1 MTAMLPVFLSLA
13 LPILAQIPSAVPAGP
28 SGSPASPPTSLVA
41 APVSAPSSRQVD
53 LAVEVRDRKGALPK
67 PPAAAD
73 LTVLE
78 DGEPRRVISFEPLG
92 QTPWRFV
99 VYVDRVLASS
109 RTLRAALGALT
120 AQSAAL
126 AALGTVEVVLA
137 EPEPLTILPATRDP
151 YAIEET
157 LGRLAYAGQ
166 GLDGVRSVRRRFRDQ
181 AAAGAAAATNPA
193 SPGNLEAPVGVAEE
207 AAEEEVRL
215 VRRQVDHL
223 AAWLA
228 DSPAGKDKDADR
240 PRALFYV
247 ADGWDRDP
255 REFYRPLRPA
265 SAPKIGAEAKDPLA
279 PFTLETDAP
288 ALARIL
294 AALGWTALPLAVADA
309 PLPDLRRP
317 RLGSSQQTTTGVPLT
332 LPERDRKRELEK
344 EIEKRER
351 ERETALLLHPSDPLK
366 EMAEASGGE
375 VLESP
380 LALPDVLARLRGRFL
395 LRYEAPPVTD
405 GRARVVVVRAA
416 SPDLTLRTWQLVGA
430 GTPADLAALR
440 ARRLLEGEEGRGD
453 LPVSAALRIENGGP
467 TGRQAQVEV
476 HLSPAALPAGS
487 MPPILADAILR
498 LTAAAPEETIGARLL
513 QRPLGA
519 GDATG
524 DEPWTYRVTV
534 PLPEGADRLAVV
546 VDLPATG
553 VWGGE
558 LAAVVTGDEAAD
570 SASGAGAAS
579 APLVSSPEVVRLL
592 QPGREP
598 LAGRV
603 KVAARVTG
611 ASVARLLFRLDGREA
626 ATRKAA
632 PWEAEINL
640 GRAGRPHTLEV
651 VAYSAAGAELGRD
664 SLRLNRPGERPGGAH
679 VRILEPASGKAA
691 GAVEVAAEVR
701 VPAERRIERVEF
713 FWNEEL
719 AATLYQ
725 PPFHHRVLV
734 PPGRSGYLRVAALL
748 DDGTTAE
755 DAVPMNTAGPSE
767 RVDVQLVQLFVV
779 VTDRSGKP
787 VKGLSRGDF
796 RVREDGR
803 EQTLAGFDDAGE
815 FPITVGLAVDTS
827 ASMFVKLPGVVKAAQ
842 SLVTGGLTPKDS
854 SLLVGFDEHPRLV
867 MRPTRDRLAVAT
879 ALAAL
884 RPDGGTGLWGAVDFS
899 LSQLQGVSGRKALI
913 VYSDGIE
920 EEESVSFATCLRRAR
935 DSGIP
940 VYLLFTN
947 AAAAHEGRL
956 LGRLY
961 TSRLERLTA
970 AAGGKLFFV
979 EPDQDLAAVYAE
991 ILAELRSQ
999 YVLTYYPREG
1009 GGDAFREVKVD
1020 VKKSGLKART
1030 ISGYYPE
1037 P

>member
-1 MTAMLPVFLSLA
+1 MASMFPALLCLA
-13 LPILAQIPSAVPAGP
+13 LPILAQIPPVAVP
-28 SGSPASPPTSLVA
+28 PAA
-41 APVSAPSSRQVD
+41 VSAPASRQVD
-53 LAVEVRDRKGALPK
+53 LAVEVRDKKGGPLK
-67 PPAAAD
+67 PPTAAD

-92 QTPWRFV
+92 QAPWRFV
-99 VYVDRVLASS
+99 VYVDRVLSSS
-109 RTLRAALGALT
+109 RTLRTALAALT
-120 AQSAAL
+120 AHSAEL

-181 AAAGAAAATNPA
+181 SAGVAAADPAHPVDPAHLALAETPAGA
-193 SPGNLEAPVGVAEE
+193 AEE

-215 VRRQVDHL
+215 VRRQADNL

-228 DSPAGKDKDADR
+228 AAPSKDANTADR
-240 PRALFYV
+240 PRALLYV
-247 ADGWDRDP
+247 ADGWDHDP
-255 REFYRPLRPA
+255 REFYRPLQKA
-265 SAPKIGAEAKDPLA
+265 GAKAGTDPLA

-288 ALARIL
+288 ALARTA
-294 AALGWTALPLAVADA
+294 AALGWTVLPIAVDDT
-309 PLPDLRRP
+309 PLPDLKRL
-317 RLGSSQQTTTGVPLT
+317 RLGRPAQPSPRAGIT
-332 LPERDRKRELEK
+332 LPEHDRDRELEK
-344 EIEKRER
+344 QIAEKNRE
-351 ERETALLLHPSDPLK
+351 APLLLHPLDPLK

-375 VLESP
+375 LLESA
-380 LALPDVLARLRGRFL
+380 LALPDAIARLRGRFL
-395 LRYEAPPVTD
+395 LRYAAPPGAD
-405 GRARVVVVRAA
+405 GRARAVVVRAA
-416 SPDLTLRTWQLVGA
+416 SPDLTLRTRQLA
-430 GTPADLAALR
+430 ESGTPAEVAALY
-440 ARRLLEGEEGRGD
+440 ARRLLEGELGRGD

-467 TGRQAQVEV
+467 TGRQARVEV
-476 HLSPAALPAGS
+476 RLAPGTLPAGS
-487 MPPILADAILR
+487 VPPGAAFR

-513 QRPLGA
+513 QRPLGP

-524 DEPWTYRVTV
+524 DEAWTYRVTV

-553 VWGGE
+553 LWGGE
-558 LAAVVTGDEAAD
+558 LAAVVTGDEAAE
-570 SASGAGAAS
+570 AAPGSGAVPAASAASAAS
-579 APLVSSPEVVRLL
+579 APLLSSPEVVRLL

-611 ASVARLLFRLDGREA
+611 GEVARLLFRLDGREA
-626 ATRKAA
+626 ATRKGA
-632 PWEAEINL
+632 PWEAEVNL
-640 GRAGRPHTLEV
+640 GRASRPHTLEV

-679 VRILEPASGKAA
+679 VRILEPASSKAS
-691 GAVEVAAEVR
+691 GAVEVEAEVR

-725 PPFHHRVLV
+725 PPFRHRVFV

-787 VKGLSRGDF
+787 VRGLGRGDF

-803 EQTLAGFDDAGE
+803 EQALAGFDDAGE

-842 SLVTGGLTPKDS
+842 SLVTGGLTPRDS

-899 LSQLQGVSGRKALI
+899 LAQLQGVSGRKALI

-940 VYLLFTN
+940 VYLIFTN

-956 LGRLY
+956 LGRFY
-961 TSRLERLTA
+961 TNRLERLTA
-970 AAGGKLFFV
+970 AAGGKLYFV

>member
-1 MTAMLPVFLSLA
+1 MLPA
-13 LPILAQIPSAVPAGP
+13 LLHLLLPLLAQIPVAPAAPPPAAAAVA
-28 SGSPASPPTSLVA
+28 VA
-41 APVSAPSSRQVD
+41 APAARQVD
-53 LAVEVRDRKGALPK
+53 LAVEVRDRKGALQK

-78 DGEPRRVISFEPLG
+78 NGEPRRVLAFEPLG

-109 RTLRAALGALT
+109 RTLRSALGALT
-120 AQSAAL
+120 AHSAEL

-137 EPEPLTILPATRDP
+137 EPEPLILLPATRDP

-157 LGRLAYAGQ
+157 LGRLAYTGL
-166 GLDGVRSVRRRFRDQ
+166 GLDGVRSVRRHLRDE
-181 AAAGAAAATNPA
+181 AAAGAGGAAATAAA
-193 SPGNLEAPVGVAEE
+193 SGGEAPVGVAEE
-207 AAEEEVRL
+207 AAAEEVRL
-215 VRRQVDHL
+215 VRRQVDNL

-228 DSPAGKDKDADR
+228 TADAANAAHVANSANDADR

-255 REFYRPLRPA
+255 REFYRPLRKAAAA
-265 SAPKIGAEAKDPLA
+265 SGVGAADPLA
-279 PFTLETDAP
+279 PFTLETDTP
-288 ALARIL
+288 ALARTV
-294 AALGWTALPLAVADA
+294 AALGWTALPIAVGDA
-309 PLPDLRRP
+309 PLPDLRHP
-317 RLGSSQQTTTGVPLT
+317 RLGRPAQPSPRVGVT
-332 LPERDRKRELEK
+332 LPERDRDRELEK
-344 EIEKRER
+344 QIAEKNRE
-351 ERETALLLHPSDPLK
+351 APLLLHPLEPLQ

-380 LALPDVLARLRGRFL
+380 LALPDAIARLRGRFL
-395 LRYEAPPVTD
+395 LRYESTPVTD
-405 GRARVVVVRAA
+405 GRARTVVVRVAA
-416 SPDLTLRTWQLVGA
+416 PDLTLHTRQLAGA
-430 GTPADLAALR
+430 GTPAEVAALH

-453 LPVSAALRIENGGP
+453 LPVSAALRIADGGP

-476 HLSPAALPAGS
+476 RLNPAALPAGS
-487 MPPILADAILR
+487 VPPGALLR
-498 LTAAAPEETIGARLL
+498 LTTAAPEEPLGARVAE
-513 QRPLGA
+513 RPLGA

-524 DEPWTYRVTV
+524 ATGEEAWTYRVTV

-546 VDLPATG
+546 VDLPANG
-553 VWGGE
+553 QWGGE
-558 LAAVVTGDEAAD
+558 LAAVVTGDEAAE
-570 SASGAGAAS
+570 AATPPPGLVPLPSG
-579 APLVSSPEVVRLL
+579 PEVVRLL

-611 ASVARLLFRLDGREA
+611 GEVARLLFRLDGREA
-626 ATRKAA
+626 ATRKGA
-632 PWEAEINL
+632 PWEAEVNL
-640 GRAGRPHTLEV
+640 GRSSRPHTLEV

-679 VRILEPASGKAA
+679 VRILRPASGKAA
-691 GAVEVAAEVR
+691 GAVEVEAEVR

-748 DDGTTAE
+748 DDGMTAE

-787 VKGLSRGDF
+787 VKGLTRGDF

-842 SLVTGGLTPKDS
+842 SLVTGGLTPRDS

-867 MRPTRDRLAVAT
+867 MRPTRDRLAVST

-920 EEESVSFATCLRRAR
+920 EEEDVSFATCLRRAR

-940 VYLLFTN
+940 VYLIFTN

-961 TSRLERLTA
+961 TGRLERLTA
-970 AAGGKLFFV
+970 AAGGKLYFV

-1020 VKKSGLKART
+1020 VKRSGLKART